1 MADELEQGLVDLVG
15 VGPDDRVRPAR
26 YDDRAGV
33 LQERGKPPAGGLVR
47 ENAVLVAVDYQDGNA
62 DRGEVGAEVFLARGD
77 AAEGNSGAARTA
89 ALTRP
94 GP

>member
-1 MADELEQGLVDLVG
+1 VADELEQGLVDLVG
-15 VGPDDRVRPAR
+15 VGPDDRMRSVRDEGA
-26 YDDRAGV
+26 ASV
-33 LQERGKPPAGGLVR
+33 LQQGGKPPAGGLVR